1 MKPICCWWCCHP
13 FEGEPLKLP
22 HKCDVTTGKFT
33 TCGNFC
39 SWSCMKAYALGR
51 YGSSN
56 SSSVVHNIHKYR
68 KAMTAEKVSSIIPVA
83 PSRYALEMFG
93 GPLSIEEF
101 RKSGTGDVKIIV
113 NIPDQI
119 HSIVT
124 IHNCTCGGNVM
135 DLSKVKNMEK
145 TTTVNNINKE
155 RLNDEKMSMINM
167 TNSKNEPLRL
177 KRPKPLKRDENNLEK
192 TLGLIR
198 KKK

>member
-1 MKPICCWWCCHP
+1 
-13 FEGEPLKLP
+13 
-22 HKCDVTTGKFT
+22 
-33 TCGNFC
+33 
-39 SWSCMKAYALGR
+39 MKAYALGR

-56 SSSVVHNIHKYR
+56 SSSIVHNIHRYR
-68 KAMTAEKVSSIIPVA
+68 KVMTTERVSSIIPVA

-155 RLNDEKMSMINM
+155 RIDDEKMSMINM

-192 TLGLIR
+192 SLGLIR
-198 KKK
+198 TKK